1 MIYEP
6 PRTNE
11 SASASSPSDSSP
23 SSALAGS
30 PYGGERDRDVDAQRD
45 RNHSIDDA
53 LENKLADLRDS
64 FDDRA
69 DELRRRTSRFRA
81 AIDVKERIRDQPLV
95 AMAIGAAA
103 GGALALVRPMGRT
116 SSGLIGFLVARA
128 VRQVAVQIATR
139 VYQEL
144 MNPQDLRDDASEHSR
159 GYGGV
164 GDRADT
170 NGLQVHPL

>member
-6 PRTNE
+6 TRSDE
-11 SASASSPSDSSP
+11 SLSASSPSDASP
-23 SSALAGS
+23 ST
-30 PYGGERDRDVDAQRD
+30 YGERAVEAQRD
-45 RNHSIDDA
+45 RNHSIDHA

-69 DELRRRTSRFRA
+69 DELRRRTTRFRA
-81 AIDVKERIRDQPLV
+81 AIDVKERIRDRPLV

-103 GGALALVRPMGRT
+103 GGALAMVRPMGRT
-116 SSGLIGFLVARA
+116 SSGILGFLVARA
-128 VRQVAVQIATR
+128 VRQVALQIATR

-144 MNPQDLRDDASEHSR
+144 MNPQQLRDDAIEHSH
-159 GYGGV
+159 GYGASG
-164 GDRADT
+164 GFGDT